1 MGAEVPTRAGVTVS
15 RNSRAGVAGLEFAL
29 LSPLL
34 LILFVGTV
42 DLSAALLTARRMGL
56 AAGSIAE
63 IATTSSAQS
72 QALNVLTDVQAWQAT
87 TAAFAFFPDWT
98 AQAASQ
104 TFAITLSA
112 VVFTATQPGCTQN
125 CAYTAKVTWSVAN
138 NLGMA
143 KLRACGPLAMVPNTN
158 ATTYDTLPAGNF
170 GATSLLVADISYTY
184 QPIFFSFLTGDIP
197 MMHSA
202 YVSPRI
208 NNATLL
214 QSAGG
219 AGVNV
224 KCAS

>member
-1 MGAEVPTRAGVTVS
+1 MTVS

-29 LSPLL
+29 LSPILL
-34 LILFVGTV
+34 VLFVGTI
-42 DLSAALLTARRMGL
+42 DLSDALLTARRMGL

-63 IATTSSAQS
+63 IATTSSAQT
-72 QALNVLTDVQAWQAT
+72 QALNILTDVQAWQAT
-87 TAAFAFFPDWT
+87 TAAFAFFPGWT
-98 AQAASQ
+98 DKAAKQ

-112 VVFTATQPGCTQN
+112 VVFTATQAGCTQN
-125 CAYTAKVTWSVAN
+125 CAYTAKVAWSVAN
-138 NLGMA
+138 NLGVA
-143 KLRACGPLAMVPNTN
+143 RPRACGPLTMAPNTS
-158 ATTYDTLPAGNF
+158 ATDYGTLPAGNF
-170 GATSLLVADISYTY
+170 GATSLLVADISYTF
-184 QPIFFSFLTGDIP
+184 QPIFLGFLIGDIP

-224 KCAS
+224 NCAPGS